1 MYRKLP
7 TGQKQQATPS
17 TVRKIL
23 DRLQSR
29 ESANPANLDAHR
41 LEIQDLAYLLGIFQ
55 VLKDPFP
62 EIPLIL
68 E

>member
-1 MYRKLP
+1 MYQKLP

-17 TVRKIL
+17 TIRKIL
-23 DRLQSR
+23 DRFQSR
-29 ESANPANLDAHR
+29 ESADIAIFHAYKRKL
-41 LEIQDLAYLLGIFQ
+41 LVYLLGIFQ
-55 VLKDPFP
+55 IFKDPFP